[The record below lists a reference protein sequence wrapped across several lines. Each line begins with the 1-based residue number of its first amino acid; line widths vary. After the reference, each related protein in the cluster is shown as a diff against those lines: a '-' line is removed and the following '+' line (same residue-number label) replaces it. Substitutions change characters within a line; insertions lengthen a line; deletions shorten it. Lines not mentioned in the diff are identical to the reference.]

1 MPNPNRSDVHVN
13 VPLTNISIAYIQNA
27 DRFIASQVFPNI
39 PVPKQSD
46 RFFTYSKADWFRDEA
61 QLRASGTE
69 SAGGGY
75 NIDNTPTYFSNVYG
89 IHKDVDDQIRAN
101 ADIPLDMDR
110 DGTEWL
116 TQQLLIKRERIWAS
130 RYFIPNT
137 WGTGSSDL
145 VGVNISPTTGQFL
158 QWDNANATPVEDII
172 FAATAIEQQTGFA
185 PNTLVLSPYVFNALK
200 NNADVLDRI
209 KYTQRGIATT
219 DILAALFEVD
229 NVLVAR
235 SAFNSAAEG
244 ATGVFDFIVSSKSAL
259 LCYANPRP
267 SILTPSAGYTFSWT
281 GYLGA
286 GNAGNRIKTF
296 RMENLAADRIEAEMA
311 FDSKLISADL
321 GQFFTTCIA

>member
-1 MPNPNRSDVHVN
+1 MPNPLRSDVHVN
-13 VPLTNISIAYIQNA
+13 VPLTNISIAYIQDA
-27 DRFIASQVFPNI
+27 DNFVASQVFPNI

-46 RFFTYSKADWFRDEA
+46 RYFTYSKEDWFRDEA
-61 QLRASGTE
+61 QLRAAGTE
-69 SAGGGY
+69 TAGGGY
-75 NIDNTPTYFSNVYG
+75 SIDNTPTYFANVYG
-89 IHKDVDDQIRAN
+89 LHKDVDDQIRAN

-116 TQQLLIKRERIWAS
+116 TQQLLIRRERVWAS
-130 RYFIPNT
+130 NYFHT
-137 WGTGSSDL
+137 TVWGTDL
-145 VGVNISPTTGQFL
+145 VGVPAAAVPGTSFI
-158 QWDNANATPVEDII
+158 QWDNANSNPIEDIVY
-172 FAATAIEQQTGFA
+172 AGTEIEQNTGFA

-200 NNADVLDRI
+200 NNADILDRI
-209 KYTQRGIATT
+209 KYTQRGILTT

-229 NVLVAR
+229 NVMVAR
-235 SAFNSAAEG
+235 SAFNSAAQG
-244 ATGVFDFIVSSKSAL
+244 ATGVFDFIISTKSAL

-296 RMENLAADRIEAEMA
+296 RMEHLSADRIEAEMA

-321 GQFFTTCIA
+321 GVFFSACIA

>member
-1 MPNPNRSDVHVN
+1 VHVN

-27 DRFIASQVFPNI
+27 DRFIASKVFPNI

-46 RFFTYSKADWFRDEA
+46 RYFTYSKADWFRDEA
-61 QLRASGTE
+61 QLRAAGTE
-69 SAGGGY
+69 TAGGGY
-75 NIDNTPTYFSNVYG
+75 NIDNTPTYFSDVYG

-116 TQQLLIKRERIWAS
+116 TQQLLIKRERIWAGK
-130 RYFIPNT
+130 YFIPAI
-137 WGTGSSDL
+137 WGQDLTGVAL
-145 VGVNISPTTGQFL
+145 SPTANQFL
-158 QWDNANATPVEDII
+158 QWDNANSNPIEDIVY
-172 FAATAIEQQTGFA
+172 AGTKIEQQTGFA

-200 NNADVLDRI
+200 NNADILDRI
-209 KYTQRGIATT
+209 KYTQRGILTT

-235 SAFNSAAEG
+235 SAFNSASEG

-259 LCYANPRP
+259 LCYSNPRP

-296 RMENLAADRIEAEMA
+296 RMEHLAADRIEAEMA

-321 GQFFTTCIA
+321 GVFFISCIA